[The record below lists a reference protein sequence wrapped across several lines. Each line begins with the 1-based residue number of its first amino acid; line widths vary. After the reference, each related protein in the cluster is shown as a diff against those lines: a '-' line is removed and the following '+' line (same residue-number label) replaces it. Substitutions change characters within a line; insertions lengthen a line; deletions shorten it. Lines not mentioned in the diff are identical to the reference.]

1 MSKTDIQIQEMQ
13 ESIANILGDIET
25 KIIESKTN
33 EALEL
38 IRQTKKELVTDS
50 QSENQLDL
58 E

>member
-13 ESIANILGDIET
+13 KSIVNILGDIET

-50 QSENQLDL
+50 QSEN
-58 E
+58 